1 VYARGIRVHAVAAG
15 GVGSVERDDWG
26 ADEGVVVEVVE
37 VVEAE
42 VELVVDAAFVE
53 DVGGIV
59 AYVEDVGDAADADV
73 GGRAAE
79 EAEVDAA
86 FVSVEGENCDEVNE
100 VAVVAAYTVAEVARI
115 VAVLVAVESAAVA
128 VEFAVAVAE
137 FVVGGNCVGLK
148 G

>member
-1 VYARGIRVHAVAAG
+1 VYARGIRVHVVAAG

-26 ADEGVVVEVVE
+26 ADEGVVVE